1 MPLNLHGYSPRKRK
15 GESGLVRMMHQRDSA
30 LPDWVRLFYL
40 EHGADN
46 DRMRIPS
53 QPLYPQDF
61 LPSASDNENARY
73 RIND

>member
-1 MPLNLHGYSPRKRK
+1 MRLNRRDDLPRKQK
-15 GESGLVRMMHQRDSA
+15 GGSGLVRMMHQRDPA